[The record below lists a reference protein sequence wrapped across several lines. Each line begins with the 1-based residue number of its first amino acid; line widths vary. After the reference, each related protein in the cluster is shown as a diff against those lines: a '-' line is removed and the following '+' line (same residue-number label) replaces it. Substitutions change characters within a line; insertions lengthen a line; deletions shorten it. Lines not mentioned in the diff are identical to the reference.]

1 MPKPQR
7 EQSIAKQYTIW
18 TKDML
23 TKYKKGD
30 VPYTVPSWLK
40 KYPKFN
46 EKAITFIDKLQ
57 KGLESGTVRSRNMHT
72 VEKSVHI
79 TSSTRGKQWQQKEH
93 LKRRNLKN
101 YLTGD

>member
-1 MPKPQR
+1 MPKPQK
-7 EQSIAKQYTIW
+7 EQSIAKQYAIW

-57 KGLESGTVRSRNMHT
+57 KGLESGKGYIKGLGGGKAQNKRGGGKVKKYAHGGKVRSYNF
-72 VEKSVHI
+72 I
-79 TSSTRGKQWQQKEH
+79 
-93 LKRRNLKN
+93 N
-101 YLTGD
+101 